1 MIGNVVRIGS
11 KEKGFGFIL
20 GEDKNDYFF
29 HITSLKHCEW
39 RNLELGTAVEFV
51 PNLDKDKLVAKHIN
65 LFFGES
71 ISEERSNIENG
82 NTYVGKHPLVKLEKF
97 DEQEKNIIKTLS
109 RTFYI
114 TNGGTK
120 IILGSTSEYSYCL
133 LKPTDYFGEQFNLK
147 REIVVIFSNYEK
159 FEPRTFDAIAEVYR
173 KNEQKFRIDRVCSV
187 IISKD
192 NNVIDEIRQI
202 LKNDLEMQ
210 VVVPFSYIELQNG
223 DRTQLITNRFREHFY
238 ERDLFAFESPLK
250 KDLYFFGRRE
260 YVHELISRHNC
271 GENSGVFGLRRS
283 GKTSVLQAVDRAAK
297 LIDTACIFLDC
308 QDIYHFSWNR
318 ALFMVIEA
326 ISKCVNIVVNSK
338 KDDYDDENANALFAA
353 DLEYIITCSKRDIL
367 LLIDEIEQITPGLG
381 MKDNWKQGDDF
392 VKFWHT
398 IRSNFHKWG
407 NKFTFIIAGTNPSGI
422 EQISI
427 NKHDNPLFNQ
437 LKADSYLLPFKVH
450 NTSEM
455 VNKLGGYMGIS
466 FDDIVCA
473 KLTHDFGGHPYLIRH
488 FCSSINQYITDNRM
502 IKPIRITNAIYSRV
516 MPVFAEKAAD
526 NYCRFIL
533 GVLIDYYPEENKF
546 LEQLALGNLEEGDR
560 TLYNPQMISHL
571 VGYGI
576 IENNQGVLDFKIDV
590 LKNYLTR
597 KYAYRRQNITN
608 EEKWAEISERR
619 NRIEPKIRTII
630 RMQLKTK
637 YGNGAR
643 QEVLNSM
650 RIEAREKYKN
660 LKYNDLFNPKK
671 CEIYFMQLGYLI
683 ENHWEMCFKNI
694 FSKNKATIKS
704 YFTIIN
710 NLRLECH
717 AAPVTDEEMDS
728 FRGAI
733 RTLEKEVENY
743 FI

>member
-1 MIGNVVRIGS
+1 
-11 KEKGFGFIL
+11 
-20 GEDKNDYFF
+20 
-29 HITSLKHCEW
+29 
-39 RNLELGTAVEFV
+39 
-51 PNLDKDKLVAKHIN
+51 
-65 LFFGES
+65 
-71 ISEERSNIENG
+71 
-82 NTYVGKHPLVKLEKF
+82 
-97 DEQEKNIIKTLS
+97 
-109 RTFYI
+109 
-114 TNGGTK
+114 
-120 IILGSTSEYSYCL
+120 
-133 LKPTDYFGEQFNLK
+133 
-147 REIVVIFSNYEK
+147 
-159 FEPRTFDAIAEVYR
+159 
-173 KNEQKFRIDRVCSV
+173 
-187 IISKD
+187 
-192 NNVIDEIRQI
+192 
-202 LKNDLEMQ
+202 
-210 VVVPFSYIELQNG
+210 
-223 DRTQLITNRFREHFY
+223 
-238 ERDLFAFESPLK
+238 
-250 KDLYFFGRRE
+250 
-260 YVHELISRHNC
+260 
-271 GENSGVFGLRRS
+271 
-283 GKTSVLQAVDRAAK
+283 
-297 LIDTACIFLDC
+297 
-308 QDIYHFSWNR
+308 
-318 ALFMVIEA
+318 
-326 ISKCVNIVVNSK
+326 
-338 KDDYDDENANALFAA
+338 
-353 DLEYIITCSKRDIL
+353 
-367 LLIDEIEQITPGLG
+367 
-381 MKDNWKQGDDF
+381 
-392 VKFWHT
+392 
-398 IRSNFHKWG
+398 
-407 NKFTFIIAGTNPSGI
+407 
-422 EQISI
+422 
-427 NKHDNPLFNQ
+427 
-437 LKADSYLLPFKVH
+437 
-450 NTSEM
+450 
-455 VNKLGGYMGIS
+455 
-466 FDDIVCA
+466 
-473 KLTHDFGGHPYLIRH
+473 
-488 FCSSINQYITDNRM
+488 
-502 IKPIRITNAIYSRV
+502 